1 MKTSLLISTY
11 NWPEALDICLKSVM
25 QQKVF
30 PDEILLADDG
40 SGEETL
46 VIIKKYQNISKVPII
61 HVWHED
67 KGFELAKIRNK
78 AIAKAT
84 GDYIVQIDGDLILH
98 PYFIKDHNDF
108 AKKNSFVRA
117 SRIYIDEKLS
127 QKKLSNLDTFINP
140 FHPGIA
146 NFFSSFR
153 LPFLWK
159 KFETKY
165 KVEGD
170 ERWEIHGCNMAY
182 WRSDAIEVNGYNE
195 DFKGWG
201 PEDKEF
207 VARLLNAGK
216 EKRFLKLGALVFHIF
231 HPINMKENLK
241 KNEEIFEFAKVNPIK
256 FCKNGISQYL

>member
-25 QQKVF
+25 EQTVL
-30 PDEILLADDG
+30 PAEILVADDG
-40 SGEETL
+40 SGESTAKIVE
-46 VIIKKYQNISKVPII
+46 KYQKISPVPLLHI
-61 HVWHED
+61 WHED
-67 KGFELAKIRNK
+67 NGFELAKIRNK
-78 AIAKAT
+78 AIAKAS
-84 GDYIVQIDGDLILH
+84 GAYIIQIDGDLILH
-98 PYFIKDHNDF
+98 PYFIKDHIDF
-108 AKKNSFVRA
+108 AKENSFVRA

-127 QKKLSNLDTFINP
+127 AEKLKNLDISVNP
-140 FHPGIA
+140 FSRGIA

-153 LPFLWK
+153 IPFLWK
-159 KFETKY
+159 KFESNY
-165 KVEGD
+165 KISGD

-216 EKRFLKLGALVFHIF
+216 EKRFLKLGGLVFHIF
-231 HPINMKENLK
+231 HPVNAKENLK
-241 KNEEIFEFAKVNPIK
+241 KNEEIFALAKE
-256 FCKNGISQYL
+256 NGVKYCENGVSQYL